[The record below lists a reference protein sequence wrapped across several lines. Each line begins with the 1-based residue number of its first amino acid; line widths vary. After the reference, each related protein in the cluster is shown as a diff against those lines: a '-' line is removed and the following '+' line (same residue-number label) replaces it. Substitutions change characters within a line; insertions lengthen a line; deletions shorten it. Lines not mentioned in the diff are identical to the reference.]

1 MHRLLRYSC
10 LTGTTSFVVGHR
22 QFRSSLLALPS
33 QGFLACW
40 AFHICQLSFPSP
52 TLVQLHCF
60 RIKWDLVI
68 YHYLHAVEYC
78 SSLLY
83 WPLTIS
89 DTEYFGKELVME
101 GRGREAVLR
110 AYEEL
115 KLTHPE
121 LPSQLHNFQ
130 VACTSLWRFFG
141 HNFCFCRLTFWAELW
156 TRRWKGT

>member
-1 MHRLLRYSC
+1 ML
-10 LTGTTSFVVGHR
+10 
-22 QFRSSLLALPS
+22 
-33 QGFLACW
+33 GFSYLSAD
-40 AFHICQLSFPSP
+40 LSFANTGSTALFPYKMR
-52 TLVQLHCF
+52 LGC
-60 RIKWDLVI
+60 
-68 YHYLHAVEYC
+68 HYLHAVEYC

-141 HNFCFCRLTFWAELW
+141 HNFCFCRLTF
-156 TRRWKGT
+156 

>member
-78 SSLLY
+78 SLLLY
-83 WPLTIS
+83 FPLTIS

-115 KLTHPE
+115 NLTHPE

-141 HNFCFCRLTFWAELW
+141 HNFCFCRLTF
-156 TRRWKGT
+156 